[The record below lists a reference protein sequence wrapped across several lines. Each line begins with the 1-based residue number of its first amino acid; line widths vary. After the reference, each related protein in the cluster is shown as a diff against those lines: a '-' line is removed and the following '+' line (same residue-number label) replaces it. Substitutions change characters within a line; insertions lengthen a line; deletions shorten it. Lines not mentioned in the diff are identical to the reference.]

1 MSTFY
6 LRFSVKIQ
14 LYLYKPHLD
23 ERANVSTDRMLII
36 IGRSTTDHFR
46 SAGASGKATKSV
58 PVSIAPITKPT
69 SAPYTAASLLELGNC
84 TEMAEQSTK
93 LIRLT
98 PSTLLQ
104 VLTGRTRSTRSITK
118 IGNDINPR
126 KVPNLLLWCV
136 SKKMIVDLTIYYFV
150 LKMKIINLVRLEAAL
165 EKYDNRLIFH
175 FRSSAHTYSY

>member
-6 LRFSVKIQ
+6 LRLYLKIQ
-14 LYLYKPHLD
+14 LYLYKPHLV
-23 ERANVSTDRMLII
+23 ERANVSTDRILVM

-69 SAPYTAASLLELGNC
+69 SAPYTAASLLELGSC
-84 TEMAEQSTK
+84 TEIAEQSTK

-104 VLTGRTRSTRSITK
+104 VLIGRASSTRSTTK

-136 SKKMIVDLTIYYFV
+136 SKKIIVDLAIYYFV
-150 LKMKIINLVRLEAAL
+150 LKMKRTSLL
-165 EKYDNRLIFH
+165 LI
-175 FRSSAHTYSY
+175 SLASTLSPES